1 MKIID
6 RILNSAYFA
15 EQPPVLID
23 IGASGEINTKWKQIA
38 PYSICMAFD
47 ADDREF
53 IVTESKTDSY
63 KKLIVVNRIVTNDQG
78 KKQADFYLTDSP
90 FCSSL
95 LEPDQSKLSP
105 WIFKDLFRVGKIAS
119 LPTVTL
125 QESLEK
131 AAIYY
136 IDWFKADT
144 QGTDLRLYL
153 SLPESV
159 QSGILAA
166 EFEPGIIDA
175 YKGED
180 KLYTVM
186 NQMHMHNFWLSSLKV
201 QGMQRLST
209 DYCDKIG
216 LSISKRILRKTPG
229 WAEATY
235 LRQPKLDSPR
245 NMLMLFVFALLERQ
259 YGFALE
265 ITDLASKHYPDEIFQ
280 DCKKDVW
287 KALRKEKMKIPL
299 VIFKRQLNKLFS
311 KIHD

>member
-6 RILNSAYFA
+6 FILNSAYFA
-15 EQPPVLID
+15 DQPPVLID
-23 IGASGEINTKWKQIA
+23 IGASGEINSKWKAIA
-38 PYSICMAFD
+38 SHSICMAFD

-53 IVTESKTDSY
+53 NVAESKTNSY
-63 KKLIVVNRIVTNDQG
+63 KKLIIVNRIVTDDQE
-78 KKQADFYLTDSP
+78 KKQANFYLTDSP

-95 LEPDQSKLSP
+95 LEPDQTKLSP
-105 WIFKDLFRVGKIAS
+105 WIFKDLFKVGKVS
-119 LPTVTL
+119 LLPTVTL
-125 QESLEK
+125 RESLEK
-131 AAIYY
+131 AGILY

-180 KLYTVM
+180 KLYAVM
-186 NQMHMHNFWLSSLKV
+186 NQMHMQDFWLSSLKV

-209 DYCDKIG
+209 DYRDTIG
-216 LSISKRILRKTPG
+216 LSLSKRILRKTPG

-235 LRQPKLDSPR
+235 LRQAILNSPR
-245 NMLMLFVFALLERQ
+245 NMLMLYVFALLERQ

-265 ITDLASKHYPDEIFQ
+265 IADLASGHYPDKIFQ
-280 DCKKDVW
+280 DCKKAVW
-287 KALRKEKMKIPL
+287 KQLRKEKIKIPL
-299 VIFKRQLNKLFS
+299 VILKRQFNKLFS